1 MDDYLLGGSLL
12 QREGSTR
19 RSNTRENE
27 KDQTLQDVID
37 EAAKDIEKIFGKVRS
52 KPVARAN
59 AA

>member
-19 RSNTRENE
+19 RWSVRNDE
-27 KDQTLQDVID
+27 KDQSIQDVIED
-37 EAAKDIEKIFGKVRS
+37 ATKEIEMIFSKLKKKPEAHAS
-52 KPVARAN
+52 